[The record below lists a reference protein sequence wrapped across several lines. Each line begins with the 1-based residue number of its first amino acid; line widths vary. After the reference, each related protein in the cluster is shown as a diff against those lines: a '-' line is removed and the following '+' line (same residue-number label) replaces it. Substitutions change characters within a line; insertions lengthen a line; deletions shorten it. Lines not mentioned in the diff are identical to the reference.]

1 LVATV
6 AADATRWLLGAKRL
20 TTRTFS
26 RQRIP
31 ASKLRSRLRL
41 ILSYFLFNI
50 GKSHVY
56 RVLD

>member
-6 AADATRWLLGAKRL
+6 AADATRWAFGAKRL
-20 TTRTFS
+20 TTRS
-26 RQRIP
+26 
-31 ASKLRSRLRL
+31 RL